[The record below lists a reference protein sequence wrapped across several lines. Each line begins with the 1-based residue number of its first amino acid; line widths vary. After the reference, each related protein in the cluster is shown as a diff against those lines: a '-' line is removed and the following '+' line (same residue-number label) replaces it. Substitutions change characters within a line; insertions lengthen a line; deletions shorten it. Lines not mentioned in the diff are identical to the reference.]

1 MPGRTGGGGATAAM
15 CTTHR
20 GAHNPTRCRGT
31 DDSKQPCDDCC
42 CYNRHHD
49 DSPTNTCPMQQV
61 ACWTLS
67 SVHVDVATAQP
78 VAQALVPLMQ
88 GPWAAWLAGALRALV
103 ASALSEPRALVT
115 LAHAGLRVFEAACRC
130 VFLSVVFA
138 HSLHTSDNHVMLFAR
153 VMMTTMGLICQSCLS
168 LHAHQ
173 AARVLC
179 GAAPKPTRTARHRPH
194 PRPRGRPPSPRRP
207 RPRPPPRRRLGGCAP
222 RCKSASARGRHK
234 HGRSV
239 RSSAGS
245 PSPPAGSGGGDPGS
259 SGVAAR
265 RRGCA
270 AQGGDGVDGVVA
282 V

>member
-207 RPRPPPRRRLGGCAP
+207 RPRPPPPTAAGRMRSSVQVRFRTRPPQARSVSQILRWEPLPACWQWWRRPWQFRRRCPTTRL
-222 RCKSASARGRHK
+222 
-234 HGRSV
+234 
-239 RSSAGS
+239 RSS
-245 PSPPAGSGGGDPGS
+245 
-259 SGVAAR
+259 R
-265 RRGCA
+265 RRWC
-270 AQGGDGVDGVVA
+270 
-282 V
+282 